1 MSGRRRMRSKQG
13 LKEKTKQVRKNKEI
27 IEKSTAKK
35 APAKKAEAKKA
46 PAKTKK
52 PSKGSDSSD

>member
-1 MSGRRRMRSKQG
+1 MARKGLRRLRQELTKVNSSK
-13 LKEKTKQVRKNKEI
+13 T
-27 IEKSTAKK
+27 EKSTAKK

>member
-27 IEKSTAKK
+27 IEKSA
-35 APAKKAEAKKA
+35 AKKAEAKKA
-46 PAKTKK
+46 PAKKKK

>member
-1 MSGRRRMRSKQG
+1 MRSKQG